1 MARKTAK
8 SIVAMLDEKTR
19 KDFEKWFSDYEVA
32 AYNGSY
38 SPAASSVMETLNSIR
53 EAIGL
58 EKLKPP
64 RG

>member
-8 SIVAMLDEKTR
+8 VLIATLDEKTR
-19 KDFEKWFSDYEVA
+19 KDFEKWVNVEETA

-38 SPAASSVMETLNSIR
+38 SPAASCVMEALNSIR
-53 EAIGL
+53 ETFGL

-64 RG
+64 RR